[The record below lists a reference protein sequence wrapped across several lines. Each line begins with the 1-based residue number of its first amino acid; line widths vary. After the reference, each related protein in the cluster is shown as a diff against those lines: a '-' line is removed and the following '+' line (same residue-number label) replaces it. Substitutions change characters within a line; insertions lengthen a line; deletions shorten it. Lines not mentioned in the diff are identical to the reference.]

1 MGIVLGGRGRKRRR
15 IGRADGR
22 SINVYTMH
30 PIRILFQAAFF
41 GGLPRFRFT
50 GRSEVPPSPA
60 FSGEAGLG
68 FFGGLPLLRFAGGS
82 PVEVSSWVFL
92 GCEDE
97 KEERKGGKRTH
108 FRRPPPFPLL
118 ASRWRSFGCRRGR
131 IRRALLVLA
140 ALGTTTPSFHG

>member
-30 PIRILFQAAFF
+30 PIRILSQAAFF

-92 GCEDE
+92 GLGGLPLFLFSPAAGEASGADADASAGLFLFLLPLGRPRPRFTGEDGAP
-97 KEERKGGKRTH
+97 K
-108 FRRPPPFPLL
+108 
-118 ASRWRSFGCRRGR
+118 
-131 IRRALLVLA
+131 
-140 ALGTTTPSFHG
+140 